1 LKAVSG
7 RQVAFK
13 KTGDLMSNGRVRE
26 LEGQIAELKSRWPA
40 HSVPPTDAG
49 GPGRAQLEELE
60 EELERELRKA
70 AEGLANAQADGP
82 DRNEVASE
90 TKG

>member
-13 KTGDLMSNGRVRE
+13 KIGDLMSNGRVRE

-40 HSVPPTDAG
+40 HSVPPTMLQ
-49 GPGRAQLEELE
+49 QLEELE

-70 AEGLANAQADGP
+70 AEGLANARADGP
-82 DRNEVASE
+82 DRDEVASE
-90 TKG
+90 KKG

>member
-26 LEGQIAELKSRWPA
+26 LEGQIAELKSRWPS
-40 HSVPPTDAG
+40 HSVPPTMLQ
-49 GPGRAQLEELE
+49 QLEELE

-82 DRNEVASE
+82 DRDEVALE